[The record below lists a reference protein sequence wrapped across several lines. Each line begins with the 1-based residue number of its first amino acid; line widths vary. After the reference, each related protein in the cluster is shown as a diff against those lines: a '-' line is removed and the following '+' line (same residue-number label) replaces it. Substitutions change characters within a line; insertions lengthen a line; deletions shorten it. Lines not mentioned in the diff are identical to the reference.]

1 MKATNLVLSGC
12 AVLALA
18 GCETIDPSHTYGNAV
33 RELVSQQTVDPGAA
47 TTAAPVVEGGDPVV
61 TKAGV
66 DTMRERAVAKETR
79 TTTRSEYVTSIE
91 EAGRA
96 Q

>member
-1 MKATNLVLSGC
+1 MKATYLVFCGV

-18 GCETIDPSHTYGNAV
+18 GCVTIDPSHTHGNAV
-33 RELVSQQTVDPGAA
+33 RELVSQQTVNPGAA

-61 TKAGV
+61 VKATV
-66 DTMRERAVAKETR
+66 DTTRERAVSKETR